1 MNIKILG
8 IGCAN
13 CINLAAEATQA
24 AAELGIDAEVT
35 KVTDINVILTYDL
48 PATPGLVIDEKV
60 VASGKPIPTLDQV
73 RELVRAAA
81 DPVSATA

>member
-24 AAELGIDAEVT
+24 AAELGVEAEVT
-35 KVTDINVILTYDL
+35 KITDPTDWFPYNLD
-48 PATPGLVIDEKV
+48 ATPGLVIDEV
-60 VASGKPIPTLDQV
+60 LVASGKPIPTLDQV
-73 RELVRAAA
+73 RELVRAAM
-81 DPVSATA
+81 

>member
-13 CINLAAEATQA
+13 CVNLADEAKQA
-24 AAELGIDAEVT
+24 AAELGVEAEVT
-35 KVTDINVILTYDL
+35 KVIDANQWFPYNLD
-48 PATPGLVIDEKV
+48 ATPGLVIDEKL

-73 RELVRAAA
+73 RELIQAAM
-81 DPVSATA
+81 